1 MGVLTN
7 EGDVT
12 GYELPQL
19 VKDLDD
25 RGFDPDA
32 VAYKHSISVQQ
43 GRKKR
48 VIEADAVMFEEK
60 SRQTALVVIETKPPE
75 PFKKDD
81 AAQAISYA
89 RLLDNVA
96 PFAILTNGLD
106 TRAYDTLSKKQVPLK
121 SVTKAAA
128 KAKLNQLM
136 GSGDLV
142 AEARH
147 ELFRVENVQDYKRIL
162 RACHNAI
169 RNNEGFDPTKAFD
182 ELSKVMFT
190 KLYEEKHHGE
200 RFNLKKYDSMAADG
214 VNIIHS
220 IFEQTKSDP
229 DFKGLFDP
237 DATIEL
243 NARTVRQLVAQFE
256 NYDLSLTEFDVK
268 GEAFEHFLGDTFT
281 GGLGQYFT
289 PRNVVDFMIEAS
301 DPKIGETVV
310 DPFCGTGGF
319 LIAWHSVVSSMIDGL
334 PVANAE
340 KETRRKTLDESSIF
354 GIDWNERTAQACRM
368 NLSMHGDGESSQNV
382 FKQSGFSDA
391 VTRKSDG
398 SEETRIGGAMF
409 DKCLTNPPFGATE
422 SDPEILASHD
432 LGRGRNSIER
442 AALAMER
449 AISLT
454 NPGGLVAI
462 VIMDG
467 ILANPSMKF
476 VRDWMR
482 KHAKVNA
489 MVSLNPETFEG
500 YGGRANTS
508 ILLLEKRDSPLDSVP
523 EDEGPVFMAMCHN
536 SGYAPNGRE
545 VDGNDLI
552 EILDAYKKWRDG
564 ETFESELAWAEPLR
578 ERLDPRH
585 YWRPASIAATT
596 ADLSVALRT
605 ASSNL
610 RVLVSE
616 VDRIQSDYEESKI
629 HDPSQFVATKIEDL
643 LEEITWKE
651 NKIRLKDDE
660 TYAEVGVRWWG
671 GGTYVRSRRRGSE
684 IKANYMMPVE
694 GGTLIYNRMF
704 AFRAS
709 FAIAGDE
716 VSGGYVSNE
725 FPMFRAKDSEFQDDL
740 LLRWIVHVLT
750 APTSVGLID
759 AESQGSTK
767 TSRNRLNQSSLMELK
782 IPIPNTPE
790 IMEEAVRLLDRADAL
805 RDELKDLGDGAQ
817 SLRDSFSGFIPQPSR

>member
-1 MGVLTN
+1 MSVLTN

-12 GYELPQL
+12 GYELPGL
-19 VKDLDD
+19 VKDLAD
-25 RGFDPDA
+25 RGFDAKA
-32 VAYKHSISVQQ
+32 VAYKHTITVQQ

-48 VIEADAVMFEEK
+48 VIEADAIFFEET
-60 SRQTALVVIETKPPE
+60 SRRTALVVIETKPPE

-81 AAQAISYA
+81 PAQAISYA
-89 RLLDNVA
+89 RLLENVA
-96 PFAILTNGLD
+96 PFAVLTNGLEV
-106 TRAYDTLSKKQVPLK
+106 RAYDVLSKKQVPIE
-121 SVTKAAA
+121 SVTEAAA
-128 KAKLNQLM
+128 KAKLKQLL
-136 GSGDLV
+136 GTGDLV

-200 RFNLKKYDSMAADG
+200 RFNLKKYDAMAADG

-220 IFEQTKSDP
+220 IFAQTKTDP
-229 DFKGLFDP
+229 DFKGLFDS
-237 DATIEL
+237 DAIIEL
-243 NARTVRQLVAQFE
+243 NDRTTRQLVAQFE

-301 DPKIGETVV
+301 NPKIGETVV

-319 LIAWHSVVSSMIDGL
+319 LIAWHSAVSSLIDGM

-340 KETRRKTLDESSIF
+340 KATRFKTLDEASIF

-368 NLSMHGDGESSQNV
+368 NLSMHGDGESSSNV

-391 VTRKSDG
+391 VSATSNG

-422 SDPEILASHD
+422 SDPQILAAHD

-449 AISLT
+449 AIHLT
-454 NPGGLVAI
+454 KPGGLIAI

-482 KHAKVNA
+482 RHAKVNA

-508 ILLLEKRDSPLDSVP
+508 ILFLEKRDSPLDSVP

-545 VDGNDLI
+545 IEGNDLI
-552 EILDAYKKWRDG
+552 EILGAYQSWLDG
-564 ETFESELAWAEPLR
+564 EAIESDLAWAEPLR

-585 YWRPASIAATT
+585 YWRPAGTVTT
-596 ADLSVALRT
+596 SAELSASLRT
-605 ASSNL
+605 ASSGL
-610 RVLVSE
+610 RSLVNE
-616 VDRIQSDYEESKI
+616 VDAIQSDYEVSKVD
-629 HDPSQFVATKIEDL
+629 DPSQFIETKIGNL
-643 LEEITWKE
+643 LEEVTWK
-651 NKIRLKDDE
+651 NTKIRLQADQ

-671 GGTYVRSRRRGSE
+671 GGAYVRSRRRGSE

-694 GGTLIYNRMF
+694 DGALIYNRMF

-725 FPMFRAKDSEFQDDL
+725 FPMFRAKESVHDDSL
-740 LLRWIVHVLT
+740 LLKWIVHVLT

-767 TSRNRLNQSSLMELK
+767 TSRNRLNQRTLLDLM
-782 IPIPNTPE
+782 IPVPSTPE
-790 IMEEAVRLLDRADAL
+790 LMKEAVGLLDRADAL
-805 RDELKDLGDGAQ
+805 RDELKNLGDGAQ
-817 SLRDSFSGFIPQPSR
+817 TLRDSFSGFIPQPSR

>member
-1 MGVLTN
+1 MSVLTN

-12 GYELPQL
+12 GYELPGL
-19 VKDLDD
+19 VKDLAD
-25 RGFDPDA
+25 RGFDPNA
-32 VAYKHSISVQQ
+32 VAYKHTITVQQ

-48 VIEADAVMFEEK
+48 VIEADAIFFEET
-60 SRQTALVVIETKPPE
+60 SRRTALVVIETKPPE

-89 RLLDNVA
+89 RLLENVA
-96 PFAILTNGLD
+96 PFAVLTNGLEV
-106 TRAYDTLSKKQVPLK
+106 RAYDVLSKKQVPIE
-121 SVTKAAA
+121 SVTEAAA
-128 KAKLNQLM
+128 KAKLKHLL
-136 GSGDLV
+136 GTGDLV

-200 RFNLKKYDSMAADG
+200 RFNLKKYDAMAADG

-220 IFEQTKSDP
+220 IFAQTKTDP
-229 DFKGLFDP
+229 DFKGLFDS
-237 DATIEL
+237 DAIIEL
-243 NARTVRQLVAQFE
+243 NDRTTRQLVAQFE

-289 PRNVVDFMIEAS
+289 PRNVVDFMIAAS
-301 DPKIGETVV
+301 NPKIGETVV

-319 LIAWHSVVSSMIDGL
+319 LIAWHSAVSSLISGM
-334 PVANAE
+334 PVADAE
-340 KETRRKTLDESSIF
+340 KATRFKTLDESSIF

-368 NLSMHGDGESSQNV
+368 NLSMHGDGESSGNV

-391 VTRKSDG
+391 VTTNSNG

-422 SDPEILASHD
+422 SDPQILAAHD

-449 AISLT
+449 AIHLT
-454 NPGGLVAI
+454 KPGGLIAI

-482 KHAKVNA
+482 RHAKVNA

-508 ILLLEKRDSPLDSVP
+508 ILFLEKRDSALDSVP
-523 EDEGPVFMAMCHN
+523 EDEDPVFMAMCHN

-545 VDGNDLI
+545 IEGNDLI
-552 EILDAYKKWRDG
+552 EILDAYQSWLDG
-564 ETFESELAWAEPLR
+564 DSIESDLAWAEPLR

-585 YWRPASIAATT
+585 YWRPAGVVTT
-596 ADLSVALRT
+596 SAELSASLRT
-605 ASSNL
+605 ANTGL
-610 RVLVSE
+610 RALVNE
-616 VDRIQSDYEESKI
+616 VEALQSDYEVSKVD
-629 HDPSQFVATKIEDL
+629 DPGQFVQTKIGNL
-643 LEEITWKE
+643 LEEITWK
-651 NKIRLKDDE
+651 NTKIRLQADQ

-671 GGTYVRSRRRGSE
+671 GGAYVRSRRRGSE
-684 IKANYMMPVE
+684 IKASYMMPVE
-694 GGTLIYNRMF
+694 DGSLIYNRMF

-725 FPMFRAKDSEFQDDL
+725 FPMFRAKESDHDASL
-740 LLRWIVHVLT
+740 LLKWIVHVLT
-750 APTSVGLID
+750 APSSVGLID

-767 TSRNRLNQSSLMELK
+767 TSRNRLNQRTLLDLM
-782 IPIPNTPE
+782 IPVPTTPE
-790 IMEEAVRLLDRADAL
+790 LMDEAVGLLDRADAL
-805 RDELKDLGDGAQ
+805 RDELKSLGDGAQ
-817 SLRDSFSGFIPQPSR
+817 TLRDSFSGFIPQPSR